1 MTQWILSAL
10 LVVLAGCQ
18 SVPATRTLFE
28 RLDRAERMQDWAEIE
43 VLARRFTLSQR
54 DELFALASVLDACVA
69 LGCDEEILVAGLRG
83 PRRPGG

>member
-18 SVPATRTLFE
+18 SVRATRTLSE

-43 VLARRFTLSQR
+43 VLARGFTLSPR
-54 DELFALASVLDACVA
+54 D
-69 LGCDEEILVAGLRG
+69 
-83 PRRPGG
+83 

>member
-43 VLARRFTLSQR
+43 VPAR
-54 DELFALASVLDACVA
+54 ASRCRNATSCSRWPPCSTPA
-69 LGCDEEILVAGLRG
+69 
-83 PRRPGG
+83 